1 MKKTALISIAIL
13 FFAAM
18 VSAQDVK
25 ESDLA
30 GSWYPNSKAGLEALL
45 GGYLKD
51 AQTTEINGTVIA
63 IISPHAGYQFSGPVA
78 AYGFK
83 AVQDQDVKTV
93 VIVGFSHRIPFNG
106 ISIYDRASWRTPLGE
121 VKIDED
127 LAKEIISKDQRI
139 QFEPALF
146 MGENSVEMEIPFVQM
161 VFKDAKIV
169 PIAFGTQDFADAK
182 ILAEALSSSIGH
194 RQGVLMVA
202 STDLSHYHPYDDAVS
217 IDAHTMHV
225 LKSFNVKAFY
235 DEANVGICELCG
247 FMPVTAVMLASQGLG
262 YDKIKILKY
271 ANSGDT
277 TGEKNKVVGYLS
289 AVIYKEGAR
298 PVKAATQK
306 TGDLPMLTNSQRI
319 KLLQIARDSIT
330 SYVRDGQKKEFV
342 EKDPGLNE
350 LLGAFVTLHE
360 NGELRGCIG
369 NMIGREPLHQTIA
382 DMSVE
387 AATNDWR
394 FPPLSRDEIDKIDI
408 EISVLSPL
416 KKVSS
421 YKEIKIPGH
430 GVLVRSGFKS
440 GVYLPQV
447 ATETGWDR
455 EKFLTSLCGQ
465 KAGLASDAWKD
476 PATELYVF
484 SAEIFGEKDAKR

>member
-1 MKKTALISIAIL
+1 
-13 FFAAM
+13 
-18 VSAQDVK
+18 
-25 ESDLA
+25 
-30 GSWYPNSKAGLEALL
+30 
-45 GGYLKD
+45 
-51 AQTTEINGTVIA
+51 
-63 IISPHAGYQFSGPVA
+63 
-78 AYGFK
+78 
-83 AVQDQDVKTV
+83 
-93 VIVGFSHRIPFNG
+93 
-106 ISIYDRASWRTPLGE
+106 
-121 VKIDED
+121 
-127 LAKEIISKDQRI
+127 
-139 QFEPALF
+139 
-146 MGENSVEMEIPFVQM
+146 
-161 VFKDAKIV
+161 
-169 PIAFGTQDFADAK
+169 
-182 ILAEALSSSIGH
+182 
-194 RQGVLMVA
+194 
-202 STDLSHYHPYDDAVS
+202 
-217 IDAHTMHV
+217 
-225 LKSFNVKAFY
+225 
-235 DEANVGICELCG
+235 
-247 FMPVTAVMLASQGLG
+247 MLASQGLG

-298 PVKAATQK
+298 PVKAAAQK

-319 KLLQIARDSIT
+319 RLLQIARESIT

-394 FPPLSRDEIDKIDI
+394 FPPLSRDDIDKIDI